1 MMAPAR
7 WWSCGV
13 PCGESGAPPPHVAAA
28 TCPVPRGCRTVRGG
42 RRRGTAVGP
51 VRPPSESSL
60 SSGEGTEPSS
70 IIAVGHCWAVRS
82 GG

>member
-28 TCPVPRGCRTVRGG
+28 TCPVPRGCRTVRGR

-70 IIAVGHCWAVRS
+70 VIAVGHCWAVRS